1 MATFSAS
8 LKEFS
13 VPELLRLWSQY
24 RVQSMKA
31 LFKTLAIDIKNYKE
45 YLGKYDLTLDENM
58 EASISSN
65 DIDLDYGTYYLK
77 ETKTGTGY
85 LPNDKVYE
93 INFTGDNPTI
103 DLTIENKVIEKEVTI
118 KKLYGDGKLMQT
130 EPNITFEIYDKD
142 NNLVKNITTDQNG
155 IAKIILPYGHYK
167 IVQVNTTEGYTKIEP
182 FEIFIN
188 DINKEY
194 TYTINDYKKKEK
206 NAPSSGITKRRFPFR
221 MAPSSSLCLFFFSA
235 DDLIR
240 EHRRANQIRRID
252 IQRVRNVE
260 KYLQRK
266 TVGDPRRFD

>member
-1 MATFSAS
+1 MEKIT
-8 LKEFS
+8 
-13 VPELLRLWSQY
+13 
-24 RVQSMKA
+24 
-31 LFKTLAIDIKNYKE
+31 DIS
-45 YLGKYDLTLDENM
+45 LDENM
-58 EASISSN
+58 EASLSSN

-167 IVQVNTTEGYTKIEP
+167 IVQVNTTEGYTKIKP

-188 DINKEY
+188 DIDKDY
-194 TYTINDYKKKEK
+194 YYTINDYKIPKEETPKETISIEVPNTSTKDYNYHLLSLILPTYLIVKKK
-206 NAPSSGITKRRFPFR
+206 
-221 MAPSSSLCLFFFSA
+221 FS
-235 DDLIR
+235 
-240 EHRRANQIRRID
+240 
-252 IQRVRNVE
+252 
-260 KYLQRK
+260 
-266 TVGDPRRFD
+266 